1 MPTRSGRKLKERIT
15 ISCDPINIDRIN
27 KALDNKEFSSVSSLV
42 NNAISFYFENRGKD
56 QNEAFKQFLVSEEGE
71 EIVLKILRKANPAM
85 SRMHGSS

>member
-1 MPTRSGRKLKERIT
+1 MPTRPGRKLKERIT

-56 QNEAFKQFLVSEEGE
+56 QNESFREFLSSEEGE
-71 EIVLKILRKANPAM
+71 GIVLKILQKAN
-85 SRMHGSS
+85 HKKK

>member
-1 MPTRSGRKLKERIT
+1 MPTRLGRKLKERIT

-56 QNEAFKQFLVSEEGE
+56 QNEAFREFLSSEEGE
-71 EIVLKILRKANPAM
+71 GI
-85 SRMHGSS
+85 S